1 MQKRQYF
8 LKPTIFG
15 RSSPK
20 LIGFLR
26 KEEQIYMQNF
36 KTIGSTSFELSRQ
49 KIDNKHT
56 HTYTSIHFRDT
67 IFFQCRLYI
76 NMKNGEIRE
85 WIFDTDWRL
94 YSIKIWESKIYQLI
108 VFLRGAAQGFEEV
121 EWYKYYNSFYETHRT
136 RFCLSCTF
144 RYSRMF
150 NYVNIEN

>member
-76 NMKNGEIRE
+76 NMKNGEILKL
-85 WIFDTDWRL
+85 IFDTDSRL
-94 YSIKIWESKIYQLI
+94 YSIQDWESKKSIDRFYVSKTHTMY
-108 VFLRGAAQGFEEV
+108 VFLPVSYAPEV
-121 EWYKYYNSFYETHRT
+121 GDMMS
-136 RFCLSCTF
+136 
-144 RYSRMF
+144 RY
-150 NYVNIEN
+150 